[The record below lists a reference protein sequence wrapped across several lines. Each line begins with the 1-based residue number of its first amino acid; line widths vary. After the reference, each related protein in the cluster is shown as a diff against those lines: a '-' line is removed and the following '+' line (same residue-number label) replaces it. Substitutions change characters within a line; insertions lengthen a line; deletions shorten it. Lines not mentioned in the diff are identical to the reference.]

1 MTWNDGTT
9 GHPILKPILP
19 IFHYSNISIRRTKSV
34 TSLLISNLPFL
45 EGVPEGVV
53 IFIPNF
59 YSKLDYSLLI
69 LYYFSNY

>member
-53 IFIPNF
+53 IVIPN
-59 YSKLDYSLLI
+59 LTI
-69 LYYFSNY
+69 LYRYYIISKIIR